1 MLGELGAHLNTAA
14 ATGATPAFIV
24 SQAGHVEVVRV
35 LGELGANLNTATHGG
50 ATPAIVASE
59 NGHAEVVR
67 VLGELGANLNALLAG
82 CSPLAVACQRGRAE
96 VVRILCINGAARV
109 CPAGAA
115 EELAEAA
122 EILDFL
128 ERTRGFLNPLQYS
141 KELTV
146 DEARF
151 WLRSERL
158 RSFPNGAFVHGDS
171 PACNVIKAALVWSVH
186 EAALFPAS
194 CRRRARDLLCIRW
207 TQKGLPQELIL
218 NYLLP
223 FLIDRWSPVRW
234 SRKARPA

>member
-1 MLGELGAHLNTAA
+1 M
-14 ATGATPAFIV
+14 
-24 SQAGHVEVVRV
+24 
-35 LGELGANLNTATHGG
+35 LGELGANLNTADADG
-50 ATPAIVASE
+50 ATPALVASHQ
-59 NGHAEVVR
+59 GHAEVVR
-67 VLGELGANLNALLAG
+67 VLGELGANLNALRAG
-82 CSPLAVACQRGRAE
+82 CSPLAIACQNARAE

-141 KELTV
+141 EELTV

-194 CRRRARDLLCIRW
+194 CRRRARELLFIHW
-207 TQKGLPQELIL
+207 QEKGLQPSMTSRCLI
-218 NYLLP
+218 P
-223 FLIDRWSPVRW
+223 FLIDRWSPMRW
-234 SRKARPA
+234 SKKTRPI